1 MARLPRISLVENDLM
16 AVIWDWPNKG
26 MGTGSAQLQNEVEK
40 LTGRRAKPEKKVG
53 RYGGERIKRK
63 VYLVRI

>member
-1 MARLPRISLVENDLM
+1 MAQLPRISLVENGLL
-16 AVIWDWPNKG
+16 AVIRGGLNKG
-26 MGTGSAQLQNEVEK
+26 VALGSDQLKEEVEK